1 MSNDDEIAKLKKQIV
16 GHIQQTYCGDT
27 SDIEGQAGTDF
38 CTYFV
43 QTYSDKKDTLK
54 AKFRKIEEDI
64 RLALVWTPAD
74 CVDRVVEA
82 DPDDMPEFW
91 VAPWQIGFTDGH
103 SVKGMSKLVHILDI
117 IEGFLSRSNPC
128 RSSSVQGPR
137 SRMQ

>member
-1 MSNDDEIAKLKKQIV
+1 MPKLPESPKVRSQRSAVRRSPRATAVPNDGEIAKRKKQIV

-64 RLALVWTPAD
+64 RLALGWTPAD

-91 VAPWQIGFTDGH
+91 VAPWQIGSPMGTA
-103 SVKGMSKLVHILDI
+103 SKG
-117 IEGFLSRSNPC
+117 
-128 RSSSVQGPR
+128 
-137 SRMQ
+137 